1 MLHEHELGRAAVRGM
16 ADAIDAAA
24 AGDSAALD
32 GFVTHARTFVTLL
45 REHIQKEDHC
55 LFAMADQALSADDQ
69 QTLLA
74 QFARNR
80 ARRHGGRHA

>member
-1 MLHEHELGRAAVRGM
+1 
-16 ADAIDAAA
+16 
-24 AGDSAALD
+24 
-32 GFVTHARTFVTLL
+32 
-45 REHIQKEDHC
+45 
-55 LFAMADQALSADDQ
+55 MADQALSADDQ